1 MCEEAFAFFRTVL
14 DVLKGQMGAESVNQV
29 VHTVLTLFSREQ
41 ISESIANEGS
51 SGIKVVEKLLEI
63 LQLVVKET
71 DVAFRRF
78 IDSTL
83 TLCIDQIYPLVAD
96 KPTSDIKGPLYLV
109 LYHVLLYNWRHFFKS
124 SAVRTLM
131 GDSTG
136 QSAGSGDGLQ
146 EQARFVSILQVFG
159 QSFLQPDISVFKQ
172 NLAALEDI
180 NAKWKLY
187 HKTVFTQ
194 QLIVQFL
201 TVLLQVLVNNSH
213 NLLKEE
219 ITLALYNMASVDF
232 AVFFN
237 QFLSQF
243 LDSQEIDS
251 NQKNILQTSFK
262 TDTDM
267 PSFTSNMNRFIGD
280 LRYYKACNASL
291 PPGSVKFTL

>member
-1 MCEEAFAFFRTVL
+1 M
-14 DVLKGQMGAESVNQV
+14 
-29 VHTVLTLFSREQ
+29 
-41 ISESIANEGS
+41 
-51 SGIKVVEKLLEI
+51 VEKLLEI

-146 EQARFVSILQVFG
+146 EQARFVSILQAFG

-267 PSFTSNMNRFIGD
+267 PSFNSNMNRFIGD

-291 PPGSVKFTL
+291 PAGSVKFTL